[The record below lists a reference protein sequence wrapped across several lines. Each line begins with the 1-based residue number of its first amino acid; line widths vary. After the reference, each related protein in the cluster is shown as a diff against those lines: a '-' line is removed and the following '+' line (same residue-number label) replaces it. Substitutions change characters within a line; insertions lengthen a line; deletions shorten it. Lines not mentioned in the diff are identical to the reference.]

1 MKNMILGVLLGA
13 GLVVLVAMP
22 FRGPLSVLLAPKAS
36 LPPAAAET
44 ELSGSKGAAWEAA
57 VALAAKDDGAELAAL
72 AASFVATSAD
82 PLIRNGAGEVIYDL
96 TSYDFLAGATPDS
109 VNPSLWRHAR
119 ILTQHGLYRL
129 SDRIYQVRGF
139 DLSIVTF
146 IDSGDGWIVVD
157 PLTVVESAQKAK
169 ALVDATLGPRPIRAL
184 IYSHSHADHF
194 GGALGMVS
202 QDAVDRGDVA
212 VLAPEGFLH
221 HAIAENVIAGPAMGR
236 RARFQFGNT
245 LTRGPKGE
253 VTSGLGPGL
262 PPGTLSLL
270 PPTEVLTRTGETRRF
285 GDLTL
290 EFQLTPGAE
299 APAEMNFYI
308 PELRTLFVAE
318 NANLTLHNLLPARG
332 ALVRDAKAWA
342 DYLTE
347 TLRRY
352 GDRSDLLFGAHGVP
366 RRGAAAI
373 EDFLSHHRDAYKYL
387 HDQSVRL
394 MNAGLTGTELA
405 EALELPPPLAER
417 WFNRGYYGTLNHNAK
432 AVYQRYMG
440 WYDGNPANLWPLP
453 PEAESRRWIAALG
466 GAEPALAQA
475 QAAVEGEDWRWAATL
490 LNRIIFAGEGG
501 EEAKALLASVYEQ
514 LAFRTEAGT
523 WRNIYLTGAQ
533 ELRDGVRQGGLSVAN
548 QAIVAATPTAML
560 LDFVAVRLNPEPA
573 LAAPFVL
580 NLRLSDRKETHR
592 IEVRNGVLIHEE
604 GQVAADAPSLT
615 LTYRSLLIAL
625 FGQLPPAV
633 VLARDDVEASEGA
646 EPVLSAWLSMLD
658 PLNPLFPIV
667 TP

>member
-1 MKNMILGVLLGA
+1 MKNLILGVLLGV
-13 GLVVLVAMP
+13 GLVVLFAMP
-22 FRGPLSVLLAPKAS
+22 FRGPLSMLLAPKAS
-36 LPPAAAET
+36 LPPAVAE
-44 ELSGSKGAAWEAA
+44 GSLTGTRGASWEAA
-57 VALAAKDDGAELAAL
+57 VALAAKDDGAELAEL
-72 AASFVATSAD
+72 ASSFVATSAD

-96 TSYDFLAGATPDS
+96 TSYDFLAGAAPES

-157 PLTVVESAQKAK
+157 PLTVVESAEKAK

-202 QDAVDRGDVA
+202 QEAVDRGEIA

-221 HAIAENVIAGPAMGR
+221 HAVAENVIAGPAMGR

-245 LTRGPKGE
+245 LTRGAKGE

-332 ALVRDAKAWA
+332 ALVRDAKAWM
-342 DYLTE
+342 
-347 TLRRY
+347 R
-352 GDRSDLLFGAHGVP
+352 DL
-366 RRGAAAI
+366 
-373 EDFLSHHRDAYKYL
+373 
-387 HDQSVRL
+387 
-394 MNAGLTGTELA
+394 
-405 EALELPPPLAER
+405 
-417 WFNRGYYGTLNHNAK
+417 
-432 AVYQRYMG
+432 
-440 WYDGNPANLWPLP
+440 
-453 PEAESRRWIAALG
+453 
-466 GAEPALAQA
+466 
-475 QAAVEGEDWRWAATL
+475 
-490 LNRIIFAGEGG
+490 
-501 EEAKALLASVYEQ
+501 
-514 LAFRTEAGT
+514 
-523 WRNIYLTGAQ
+523 
-533 ELRDGVRQGGLSVAN
+533 
-548 QAIVAATPTAML
+548 
-560 LDFVAVRLNPEPA
+560 
-573 LAAPFVL
+573 
-580 NLRLSDRKETHR
+580 
-592 IEVRNGVLIHEE
+592 
-604 GQVAADAPSLT
+604 
-615 LTYRSLLIAL
+615 
-625 FGQLPPAV
+625 
-633 VLARDDVEASEGA
+633 
-646 EPVLSAWLSMLD
+646 
-658 PLNPLFPIV
+658 
-667 TP
+667 

>member
-1 MKNMILGVLLGA
+1 MP
-13 GLVVLVAMP
+13 GLTFCQVW
-22 FRGPLSVLLAPKAS
+22 
-36 LPPAAAET
+36 PPI
-44 ELSGSKGAAWEAA
+44 W
-57 VALAAKDDGAELAAL
+57 
-72 AASFVATSAD
+72 
-82 PLIRNGAGEVIYDL
+82 
-96 TSYDFLAGATPDS
+96 
-109 VNPSLWRHAR
+109 
-119 ILTQHGLYRL
+119 
-129 SDRIYQVRGF
+129 
-139 DLSIVTF
+139 
-146 IDSGDGWIVVD
+146 
-157 PLTVVESAQKAK
+157 AQ
-169 ALVDATLGPRPIRAL
+169 
-184 IYSHSHADHF
+184 
-194 GGALGMVS
+194 VS
-202 QDAVDRGDVA
+202 QEAVDRGEVV

-245 LTRGPKGE
+245 LARGPKGE

-308 PELRTLFVAE
+308 PELRALFVAE

-394 MNAGLTGTELA
+394 MNAGLTGAELA
-405 EALELPPPLAER
+405 EALELPPALAER

-453 PEAESRRWIAALG
+453 PEAESQRWIRALG
-466 GAEPALAQA
+466 GAEPALEQA
-475 QAAVEGEDWRWAATL
+475 QAAVEAEDWRWAATL

-501 EEAKALLASVYEQ
+501 DEAKALLASVYEQ
-514 LAFRTEAGT
+514 LAFRAEAGT

-560 LDFVAVRLNPEPA
+560 LDFVAVRLNPELA
-573 LAAPFVL
+573 LASPFVL
-580 NLRLSDRKETHR
+580 NLQLSDRNETHR

-604 GQVAADAPSLT
+604 DQLAADAPTLT
-615 LTYRSLLIAL
+615 LTYRSLLIGL

-646 EPVLSAWLSMLD
+646 KPLLEAWLSMLD

>member
-1 MKNMILGVLLGA
+1 
-13 GLVVLVAMP
+13 
-22 FRGPLSVLLAPKAS
+22 
-36 LPPAAAET
+36 
-44 ELSGSKGAAWEAA
+44 
-57 VALAAKDDGAELAAL
+57 
-72 AASFVATSAD
+72 
-82 PLIRNGAGEVIYDL
+82 
-96 TSYDFLAGATPDS
+96 
-109 VNPSLWRHAR
+109 
-119 ILTQHGLYRL
+119 
-129 SDRIYQVRGF
+129 
-139 DLSIVTF
+139 
-146 IDSGDGWIVVD
+146 
-157 PLTVVESAQKAK
+157 
-169 ALVDATLGPRPIRAL
+169 
-184 IYSHSHADHF
+184 
-194 GGALGMVS
+194 
-202 QDAVDRGDVA
+202 
-212 VLAPEGFLH
+212 
-221 HAIAENVIAGPAMGR
+221 
-236 RARFQFGNT
+236 
-245 LTRGPKGE
+245 
-253 VTSGLGPGL
+253 
-262 PPGTLSLL
+262 
-270 PPTEVLTRTGETRRF
+270 
-285 GDLTL
+285 
-290 EFQLTPGAE
+290 
-299 APAEMNFYI
+299 
-308 PELRTLFVAE
+308 
-318 NANLTLHNLLPARG
+318 
-332 ALVRDAKAWA
+332 VRDAKAWA

-405 EALELPPPLAER
+405 EALELPPALAER

-466 GAEPALAQA
+466 GAEAALAQA
-475 QAAVEGEDWRWAATL
+475 QAAVDEEDWRWAATL

-501 EEAKALLASVYEQ
+501 EKAKALLASVYEQ

-560 LDFVAVRLNPEPA
+560 LDFVAVRLNPERA
-573 LAAPFVL
+573 LASPFVL
-580 NLRLSDRKETHR
+580 NLKIRDRDETHR

-604 GQVAADAPSLT
+604 GQVAPDAPTLSLN
-615 LTYRSLLIAL
+615 YRSLLIGL

-646 EPVLSAWLSMLD
+646 EALLGAWLSMLD

>member
-1 MKNMILGVLLGA
+1 MKNLILGVLLGV
-13 GLVVLVAMP
+13 GLVVLIAMP
-22 FRGPLSVLLAPKAS
+22 FRGPLSMILAPKAS
-36 LPPAAAET
+36 LPPAAAEANLT
-44 ELSGSKGAAWEAA
+44 GSRGAAWEAA
-57 VALAAKDDGAELAAL
+57 VAMAAKDDGAELAEL
-72 AASFVATSAD
+72 ASSFVATSAD
-82 PLIRNGAGEVIYDL
+82 PLLRNGAGEVIYDL
-96 TSYDFLAGATPDS
+96 TSYDFLAGAAPES

-169 ALVDATLGPRPIRAL
+169 ALVDATLGPRPIRTL

-202 QDAVDRGDVA
+202 QEAVDRGEVV
-212 VLAPEGFLH
+212 VLAPDGFLH

-245 LTRGPKGE
+245 LARGPKGE

-308 PELRTLFVAE
+308 PELRALFVAE

-347 TLRRY
+347 TLRLY
-352 GDRSDLLFGAHGVP
+352 GDRSELLFGAHGVP

-394 MNAGLTGTELA
+394 MNAGLTGAELA
-405 EALELPPPLAER
+405 EALELPPALAER

-453 PEAESRRWIAALG
+453 PEAESQRWIRALG
-466 GAEPALAQA
+466 GAEPALEQA
-475 QAAVEGEDWRWAATL
+475 QAAVEAEDWRWAATL

-501 EEAKALLASVYEQ
+501 DEAKALLASVYEQ
-514 LAFRTEAGT
+514 LAFRAEAGT

-560 LDFVAVRLNPEPA
+560 LDFVAVRLNPELA
-573 LAAPFVL
+573 LASPFVL
-580 NLRLSDRKETHR
+580 NLRLSDRNETHR

-604 GQVAADAPSLT
+604 DQLAADAPTLT
-615 LTYRSLLIAL
+615 LTYRSLLIGL

-646 EPVLSAWLSMLD
+646 KPLLEAWLSMLD

>member
-1 MKNMILGVLLGA
+1 MKNVILGVLMGM
-13 GLVVLVAMP
+13 GLAVLVAMP
-22 FRGPLSVLLAPKAS
+22 FRGPLSMLLAPKAS
-36 LPPAAAET
+36 LPPAAAES
-44 ELSGSKGAAWEAA
+44 ELSGRKGAAWEAA
-57 VALAAKDDGAELAAL
+57 VALAAQDDGAELAEL
-72 AASFVATSAD
+72 AESFVATSAD
-82 PLIRNGAGEVIYDL
+82 PLIRNSAGDVIFDL
-96 TSYDFLAGATPDS
+96 TSYDFLAGDAPDS

-119 ILTQHGLYRL
+119 ILTQHGLYQL

-202 QDAVDRGDVA
+202 QDAVDRGEVA

-405 EALELPPPLAER
+405 EALELPPALAER

-440 WYDGNPANLWPLP
+440 WYDGNPASLWPLP

-475 QAAVEGEDWRWAATL
+475 KAAVDEEDWRWAATL
-490 LNRIIFAGEGG
+490 LNRIIFAEAGG

-573 LAAPFVL
+573 LASPFVL
-580 NLRLSDRKETHR
+580 NLQIRDRDETHR

-604 GQVAADAPSLT
+604 GQVAPDAPTLSLN
-615 LTYRSLLIAL
+615 YRSLLIGL
-625 FGQLPPAV
+625 FGQLPAAV

-646 EPVLSAWLSMLD
+646 EALLGAWLSMLD

>member
-44 ELSGSKGAAWEAA
+44 ELTGSKGAAWEAA

-490 LNRIIFAGEGG
+490 LNRIIFAREGG

-646 EPVLSAWLSMLD
+646 ERVLSAWLSMLD

>member
-1 MKNMILGVLLGA
+1 MKNVILGVLMGM
-13 GLVVLVAMP
+13 GLAVLVAMP
-22 FRGPLSVLLAPKAS
+22 FRGPLSMLLAPKAS
-36 LPPAAAET
+36 LPPAAAES
-44 ELSGSKGAAWEAA
+44 ELSGRKGAAWEAA
-57 VALAAKDDGAELAAL
+57 VALAAQDDGAELAEL
-72 AASFVATSAD
+72 AESFVATSAD
-82 PLIRNGAGEVIYDL
+82 PLIRNSAGDVIFDL
-96 TSYDFLAGATPDS
+96 TSYDFLAGDAPDS

-202 QDAVDRGDVA
+202 QDAVDRGEVA

-405 EALELPPPLAER
+405 EALELPPALAER

-440 WYDGNPANLWPLP
+440 WYDGNPASLWPLP

-475 QAAVEGEDWRWAATL
+475 KAAVDEEDWRWAATL
-490 LNRIIFAGEGG
+490 LNRIIFAEAGG

-573 LAAPFVL
+573 LASPFVL
-580 NLRLSDRKETHR
+580 NLQIRDRDETHR

-604 GQVAADAPSLT
+604 GQVAPDAPTLSLN
-615 LTYRSLLIAL
+615 YRSLLIGL
-625 FGQLPPAV
+625 FGQLPAAV

-646 EPVLSAWLSMLD
+646 EALLGAWLSMLD

>member
-625 FGQLPPAV
+625 FGQLPPAI

-646 EPVLSAWLSMLD
+646 EPVLSALLSMLD

>member
-1 MKNMILGVLLGA
+1 MKNVILGVLLGM
-13 GLVVLVAMP
+13 GLAVLVAMP
-22 FRGPLSVLLAPKAS
+22 FRGPLSMLLAPKAS

-44 ELSGSKGAAWEAA
+44 ELNGSKGPAWEAA
-57 VALAAKDDGAELAAL
+57 VALAAQDDGAELAEL

-82 PLIRNGAGEVIYDL
+82 PLIRNDAGDVIYDL
-96 TSYDFLAGATPDS
+96 TSYDFLAGAAPDS

-119 ILTQHGLYRL
+119 ILTRHGLYQL
-129 SDRIYQVRGF
+129 SDRVYQVRGF

-157 PLTVVESAQKAK
+157 PLTVVESARKAK

-202 QDAVDRGDVA
+202 QDTVDRGEVA

-245 LTRGPKGE
+245 LSRGPKGE

-366 RRGAAAI
+366 RRGATAI

-405 EALELPPPLAER
+405 EALELPPALAER

-440 WYDGNPANLWPLP
+440 WYDGNPASLWPLP
-453 PEAESRRWIAALG
+453 PEEESRRWIAALG

-475 QAAVEGEDWRWAATL
+475 KAAVDEEDWRWAATL
-490 LNRIIFAGEGG
+490 LNRIIFAEAGG

-573 LAAPFVL
+573 LASPFVL
-580 NLRLSDRKETHR
+580 NLKIRDRDETHR

-604 GQVAADAPSLT
+604 GQVAPDAPTLSLN
-615 LTYRSLLIAL
+615 YRSLLIGL
-625 FGQLPPAV
+625 FGQLPAAV

-646 EPVLSAWLSMLD
+646 EALLGAWLSMLD
-658 PLNPLFPIV
+658 PLHPLFPIV

>member
-1 MKNMILGVLLGA
+1 MKNVILGVLLGV

-22 FRGPLSVLLAPKAS
+22 FRGPLSMLLAPKAS
-36 LPPAAAET
+36 VPPAPAEADLT
-44 ELSGSKGAAWEAA
+44 GSKGPAWEAA
-57 VALAAKDDGAELAAL
+57 VALAAKDDGAELAEL

-82 PLIRNGAGEVIYDL
+82 PLLRNGEGEVIFDL
-96 TSYDFLAGATPDS
+96 NSYDFLAGPAPES

-194 GGALGMVS
+194 GGALGMVT
-202 QDAVDRGDVA
+202 QEAVDRGEVA

-262 PPGTLSLL
+262 PPGTLSLV

-308 PELRTLFVAE
+308 PELRMLFVAE

-366 RRGAAAI
+366 RRGAVAI

-405 EALELPPPLAER
+405 EALEFPPVLAER

-453 PEAESRRWIAALG
+453 PEAESQRWIAALG
-466 GAEPALAQA
+466 GVEPALAQA
-475 QAAVEGEDWRWAATL
+475 QAAVDGEDWRWAATL
-490 LNRIIFAGEGG
+490 LNRIIFAGEGR

-533 ELRDGVRQGGLSVAN
+533 ELREGVRQGGLSVAN

-573 LAAPFVL
+573 LASPFVL
-580 NLRLSDRKETHR
+580 NLKVRDRKETHR

-604 GQVAADAPSLT
+604 GQLAADAPTLT
-615 LTYRSLLIAL
+615 LSYRSLLIAL

-633 VLARDDVEASEGA
+633 VLARDDVEASAGA
-646 EPVLSAWLSMLD
+646 EPSLKAWLSMLD